1 MIMKLQE
8 SGGGGAGQEESM
20 DTMPRDIRKGRNLTC
35 FINPTYQ
42 AVKVYSLVVSP
53 IDLCP

>member
-8 SGGGGAGQEESM
+8 SGGGAGQEESM